1 MASTFGTLCALIALF
16 PAIVTPIPLVPRF
29 ISENQILAA
38 YDYVV
43 IGGGTSGLAV
53 ANRLS
58 EDSSKTVLVIES
70 GPMDDGSD
78 DFKIPYLGR
87 GYKNFGTRYD
97 WNITSV
103 PTASLG
109 NRTIIMPQA
118 RVLGGTSSIN
128 GMMFSK
134 GAASDYDAWEE
145 LGNEGWNLKSLEK
158 YFQKS
163 ENFTAPSEKLV
174 QEFGITYDKSA
185 HGSTGFIHSSFPK
198 FLWPQLKNWIAAMKS
213 LGHSVSQDPANGGA
227 LQLFWSP
234 FSLNPDTQTRS
245 FSREYFD
252 GAQDRPNLHVLLE
265 TTVTK
270 LLTFGD
276 ERIRVNAVE
285 FSSSAGAPKK
295 CVKVKREAILAAG
308 SIFSPQILQVSGIG
322 PASLLKSLGIKVVV
336 DLPGVG
342 ANLQGHVYIP
352 TIYQMTNVSLSAASL
367 TTNATFYNEMYELYK
382 TKRDGPF
389 TNAAGSNMIAM
400 LPLSDITSDDFH
412 GLLETPNE
420 AFSYQDT
427 SISKGYKAQLK
438 ILLRH
443 LTTPKMA
450 ATEMF
455 WLSEG
460 GIILSVMHPLSRGTV
475 TTTSSSL
482 LASIP
487 AINTGHLTH
496 PLDTKIFIETL
507 RYTRK
512 IIATHEMRE
521 LGLVE
526 VVPGAGANTD
536 EQLEKAVRD
545 GSSSM
550 YHMTGT
556 CSMMKRELGG
566 VVDKELRVYGVKNL
580 RVVDASVQPLIPA
593 AHVQSTIYAVAEKA
607 ADLIKA
613 GSLWRE

>member
-1 MASTFGTLCALIALF
+1 MASTFGALCALTALF
-16 PAIVTPIPLVPRF
+16 PAIVTSIPFVPRF
-29 ISENQILAA
+29 VSENQILAA

-70 GPMDDGSD
+70 GPMDDGSE

-87 GYKNFGTRYD
+87 GYKNFGTKYD
-97 WNITSV
+97 WNVTSM
-103 PTASLG
+103 PAASLG

-128 GMMFSK
+128 GMQFAK
-134 GAASDYDAWEE
+134 GAPSDYDAWEE
-145 LGNEGWNLKSLEK
+145 LGNEGWNFKSLRK
-158 YFQKS
+158 YFEKS
-163 ENFTAPSEKLV
+163 ENFTAPSKKLV
-174 QEFGITYDKSA
+174 EEFGITYDESA
-185 HGSTGFIHSSFPK
+185 HGSTGFIHSSFPN
-198 FLWPQLKNWIAAMKS
+198 FLWPQLKNWIGAMKS

-234 FSLNPDTQTRS
+234 SSSNPDTQTRS
-245 FSREYFD
+245 FSREYYD
-252 GAQDRPNLHVLLE
+252 GARDRPNLHVLLE

-276 ERIRVNAVE
+276 EKIRVDAVE
-285 FSSSAGAPKK
+285 FSSSVGAPKK
-295 CVKVKREAILAAG
+295 HVKVKREAVLAAG

-322 PASLLKSLGIKVVV
+322 PTSLLKSLGIEVVV

-342 ANLQGHVYIP
+342 ANLQGHVYIA
-352 TIYQMTNVSLSAASL
+352 TFYQMTNVSLSAANL
-367 TTNATFYNEMYELYK
+367 TTNTTFYNEMYELYK
-382 TKRDGPF
+382 AKRDGPF
-389 TNAAGSNMIAM
+389 TNGGASNMIAM
-400 LPLSDITSDDFH
+400 LPLSDITSNNLH
-412 GLLETPNE
+412 SLLETPSE
-420 AFSYQDT
+420 TSYRDT
-427 SISKGYKAQLK
+427 SISKGYQAQLK

-450 ATEMF
+450 ATEML

-460 GIILSVMHPLSRGTV
+460 GAILSVMHPLSRGTV

-482 LASIP
+482 LAGIP

-512 IIATHEMRE
+512 IIATNEMRE

-526 VVPGAGANTD
+526 VLPGAEVNTD
-536 EQLEKAVRD
+536 EQLEKAIRD
-545 GSSSM
+545 GSGYM

-566 VVDKELRVYGVKNL
+566 VVDKDLRVYGVKNL

-593 AHVQSTIYAVAEKA
+593 AHVQATIYAVAEKA

-613 GSLWRE
+613 GSLWRD